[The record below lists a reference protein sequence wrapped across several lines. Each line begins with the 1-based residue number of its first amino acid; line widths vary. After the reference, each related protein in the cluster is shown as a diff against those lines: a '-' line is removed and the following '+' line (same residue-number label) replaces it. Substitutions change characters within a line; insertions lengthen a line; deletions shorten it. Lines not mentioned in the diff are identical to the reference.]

1 VPAADL
7 SPLFQPLALGGT
19 ELPNRVMTSAMT
31 LQYGEGGFVS
41 DRHLAIYEE
50 RARGGVGLMFSEQL
64 TASPLSPSPFPNEIR
79 AWDERQVERFAALAE
94 RLAPYESR
102 FFAQLFCGGVSG
114 SSTAGLGGWSP
125 VRGPSRIGAPGGETP
140 LPLSAGE
147 IEAIAADFAR
157 SARHVKEG
165 GLDGVEIHGAHGWLV
180 GQFLSPF
187 YNRRE
192 DAYGGSVENRCRFAL
207 EVGRA
212 MRATVGTDFPLGIAL
227 TYDEMIGTDGI
238 DEDDTLAQLEVL
250 ADAAVFDFFDLSI
263 GAPHSVHFTIAPM
276 AVPEGFS
283 LDFAARARAVVAG
296 RAAVF
301 AAGRVVDP
309 HMAAAAVRD
318 GAVDVV
324 AMSRAHL
331 ADPHLVRK
339 AREGRTNEIRR
350 CAGANVCVGRAKSGE
365 PVACVLTPATG
376 RELEGRRHDPTA
388 SAALRPSGQSPA
400 AEPPRD
406 PAPSDSQVGSRP
418 VADPSSLATA
428 APRPAPSPLGAA
440 VPPGASRRVLVV
452 GAGPA
457 GLRAG
462 AVLAARGHEVTVH
475 ERRDRAGGHL
485 ADLATLP
492 TREGW
497 AKAVEDLLAELARS
511 GAALRL
517 GTEVDRAL
525 VDRES
530 PDLVLLATGA
540 EWEST
545 GATAAVPGGVDGV
558 APSSRIARVSRQA
571 PEADPDAVEP
581 FRLTGAERLHT
592 ADAAP
597 RLLGLDAAIEAA
609 RVDPSRLGASLLVA
623 DDSGTYAPLGLAEAL
638 AAAGAT
644 VRFVTARDE
653 IGAEPAFHLELPHL
667 LPRLRALGVDLATGR
682 AVTRVDDDVVEV
694 ADLWGGPAER
704 ITDVDTVVFAL
715 RRAPRDGLA
724 PELADAAPELLT
736 IGDALAP
743 RPTAAAIEE
752 AERVALTI

>member
-7 SPLFQPLALGGT
+7 SPLFQPLALAGT

-31 LQYGEGGFVS
+31 LQYGDGGFIS

-64 TASPLSPSPFPNEIR
+64 TASPLSPSPFPGEIR
-79 AWDERQVERFAALAE
+79 AYDERQVERFAALAE
-94 RLAPYESR
+94 RLAPYPSR
-102 FFAQLFCGGVSG
+102 FFAQLFCGGISG
-114 SSTAGLGGWSP
+114 SSTAGLNGWRP
-125 VRGPSRIGAPGGETP
+125 VRGPSRIGSPGGETP

-147 IEAIAADFAR
+147 IEAIVADFAR

-165 GLDGVEIHGAHGWLV
+165 GLDGVEIHGAHGWLL

-192 DAYGGSVENRCRFAL
+192 DEYGGTVANRCRFAV

-212 MRATVGTDFPLGIAL
+212 IRAEVGPDFPLGIAL
-227 TYDEMIGTDGI
+227 TYDERIGAAGI
-238 DEDDTLAQLEVL
+238 TEDDTLAQLDVL
-250 ADAAVFDFFDLSI
+250 LAAGVFDFFDLSI
-263 GAPHSVHFTIAPM
+263 GSPHSVHFTIAPM

-283 LDFAARARAVVAG
+283 LDFAARARELVAG

-309 HMAAAAVRD
+309 AMAAKAVRD
-318 GAVDVV
+318 GAVDMV

-339 AREGRTNEIRR
+339 AREGRPEEIRR
-350 CAGANVCVGRAKSGE
+350 CVGANVCVGRAKAGE
-365 PVACVLTPATG
+365 PVACVLSPATG
-376 RELEGRRHDPTA
+376 RELDGWPYDPTA
-388 SAALRPSGQSPA
+388 SAS
-400 AEPPRD
+400 AEPPLASADRRFG
-406 PAPSDSQVGSRP
+406 AP
-418 VADPSSLATA
+418 
-428 APRPAPSPLGAA
+428 
-440 VPPGASRRVLVV
+440 VPTGESRRVLVV

-462 AVLAARGHEVTVH
+462 AVLATRGHEVTVY
-475 ERRDRAGGHL
+475 ERRDHAGGHL
-485 ADLATLP
+485 ADLASLP
-492 TREGW
+492 TRGGW
-497 AKAVEDLLAELARS
+497 ANAVEDLLAELDRS
-511 GAALRL
+511 GATLRL

-545 GATAAVPGGVDGV
+545 GATSFVPAGAVEPSCRMGTEKLHTPARAVET
-558 APSSRIARVSRQA
+558 SSRIA
-571 PEADPDAVEP
+571 
-581 FRLTGAERLHT
+581 GASLHT
-592 ADAAP
+592 PDGPSVLA
-597 RLLGLDAAIEAA
+597 LDEAIELA
-609 RVDPSRLGASLLVA
+609 RLDPSQLGASVVIA
-623 DDSGTYAPLGLAEAL
+623 DDTGTYAPLGLAEAL
-638 AAAGAT
+638 ATAGAS
-644 VRFVTARDE
+644 VRFLTARGE
-653 IGAEPAFHLELPHL
+653 IGTEPAFHLELPHL

-682 AVTRVDDDVVEV
+682 AVTGVDGDGVEI

-704 ITDVDTVVFAL
+704 IAGIDTVVFAL
-715 RRAPRDGLA
+715 RRRSRDGLVA
-724 PELADAAPELLT
+724 ELAGAAPELLI

-752 AERVALTI
+752 AERVALSI

>member
-1 VPAADL
+1 VTTPDL
-7 SPLFQPLALGGT
+7 SPLFQPLPLNGT
-19 ELPNRVMTSAMT
+19 VLPNRVMTSAMT
-31 LQYGEGGFVS
+31 LQYGVDGFIS

-64 TASPLSPSPFPNEIR
+64 TASPLSPSPFPSEIR
-79 AWDERQVERFAALAE
+79 AYDEGQVERFAALAE

-114 SSTAGLGGWSP
+114 SSTAGLSGWSP

-140 LPLSAGE
+140 EPLSTGE
-147 IEAIAADFAR
+147 IEALVADFAR

-180 GQFLSPF
+180 GQFLSPY
-187 YNRRE
+187 YNHRE
-192 DAYGGSVENRCRFAL
+192 DEYGGPVENRCRFAL

-212 MRATVGTDFPLGIAL
+212 IRAEVGPDFPLGIAL
-227 TYDEMIGTDGI
+227 TYDEMIGAQGI
-238 DEDDTLAQLEVL
+238 HEDDTLAQLEVFL
-250 ADAAVFDFFDLSI
+250 ADGVFDFFDFSV

-276 AVPEGFS
+276 AVPEGVS
-283 LDFAARARAVVAG
+283 LGFAKRARELVAG

-309 HMAAAAVRD
+309 RMAAAAVRD

-324 AMSRAHL
+324 AMSRAQL

-339 AREGRTNEIRR
+339 AREGRTEEIRR
-350 CAGANVCVGRAKSGE
+350 CAGANVCVGRAKAGE
-365 PVACVLTPATG
+365 PVACVLSPATG
-376 RELEGRRHDPTA
+376 RELEGWPYA
-388 SAALRPSGQSPA
+388 PA
-400 AEPPRD
+400 AP
-406 PAPSDSQVGSRP
+406 
-418 VADPSSLATA
+418 A
-428 APRPAPSPLGAA
+428 APTHAGAGNTTRFASPQR
-440 VPPGASRRVLVV
+440 RRVLIV

-462 AVLAARGHEVTVH
+462 AICASRGHEVTVF

-485 ADLATLP
+485 ADLASLP

-497 AKAVEDLLAELARS
+497 GRAVEDLLAELARS

-517 GTEVDRAL
+517 GTEVDADL
-525 VDRES
+525 VARES

-545 GATAAVPGGVDGV
+545 GATARVPAGIAGAVE
-558 APSSRIARVSRQA
+558 PSSRIA
-571 PEADPDAVEP
+571 
-581 FRLTGAERLHT
+581 GASLHT
-592 ADAAP
+592 P
-597 RLLGLDAAIEAA
+597 RLLPLDAAIEAA
-609 RVDPSRLGASLLVA
+609 RVDPSRLGASVVIA
-623 DDSGTYAPLGLAEAL
+623 DDTGTYAPLGLAEAL
-638 AAAGAT
+638 AGAGAT
-644 VRFVTARDE
+644 VRFVTARNE
-653 IGAEPAFHLELPHL
+653 IGSEPAFHLELPHL

-682 AVTRVDDDVVEV
+682 VVTAVDGDAVEV
-694 ADLWGGPAER
+694 TDLWGGEPSR
-704 ITDVDTVVFAL
+704 IDGVDTVVLAL
-715 RRAPRDGLA
+715 RRRSRDGLA
-724 PELADAAPELLT
+724 AELAATGIELRT

>member
-1 VPAADL
+1 VTTPDL
-7 SPLFQPLALGGT
+7 SPLFRPLPLAGT
-19 ELPNRVMTSAMT
+19 TLPNRVMTSAMT
-31 LQYGEGGFVS
+31 LQYGVDGFIS

-64 TASPLSPSPFPNEIR
+64 TASSLSPSPFPSEIR
-79 AWDERQVERFAALAE
+79 AYDEGQVERFAALAE

-114 SSTAGLGGWSP
+114 SSTAGLSGWSP

-147 IEAIAADFAR
+147 IDAIVADFAT

-187 YNRRE
+187 YNHRDDE
-192 DAYGGSVENRCRFAL
+192 YGGSVENRCRFAL

-212 MRATVGTDFPLGIAL
+212 IRAEVGPEFPLGIAL
-227 TYDEMIGTDGI
+227 TYDEMIGDQGI
-238 DEDDTLAQLEVL
+238 HEDDTLAQLEVFL
-250 ADAAVFDFFDLSI
+250 ADGAFDFFDISL

-276 AVPEGFS
+276 AVPEGVA
-283 LDFAARARAVVAG
+283 LDFARRARDLVAG

-309 HMAAAAVRD
+309 EMAAAAVRD

-339 AREGRTNEIRR
+339 AKGGRPAEIRR
-350 CAGANVCVGRAKSGE
+350 CIGANVCVGRAKAGE
-365 PVACVLTPATG
+365 PVACVLTPSTG
-376 RELEGRRHDPTA
+376 RELEAWPSDPSAA
-388 SAALRPSGQSPA
+388 SARG
-400 AEPPRD
+400 
-406 PAPSDSQVGSRP
+406 
-418 VADPSSLATA
+418 
-428 APRPAPSPLGAA
+428 
-440 VPPGASRRVLVV
+440 RRVLIV

-462 AVLAARGHEVTVH
+462 AICASRGHEVTVF

-485 ADLATLP
+485 ADLAALP

-497 AKAVEDLLAELARS
+497 GRAVEDLLAELARS

-517 GTEVDRAL
+517 GTEVDAAL
-525 VDRES
+525 VAAES
-530 PDLVLLATGA
+530 PDLVLLATGS

-545 GATAAVPGGVDGV
+545 GATAAVPTGIAGAS
-558 APSSRIARVSRQA
+558 APVEPYRRIATVSLHTNAEDPPAVETSSAIDRVSLHTDA
-571 PEADPDAVEP
+571 EDPSAVEP
-581 FRLTGAERLHT
+581 SCRIATETLH
-592 ADAAP
+592 AP
-597 RLLGLDAAIEAA
+597 TLLPLDAAIELA
-609 RVDPSRLGASLLVA
+609 RVDPSRLGASVLIA
-623 DDSGTYAPLGLAEAL
+623 DDTGTYAPLGLAEAL

-644 VRFVTARDE
+644 VRFVTARNE
-653 IGAEPAFHLELPHL
+653 IGTEPAFHLELPHL
-667 LPRLRALGVDLATGR
+667 LPRLRALGVDLATAR
-682 AVTRVDDDVVEV
+682 AVTAVDGDAVEV
-694 ADLWGGPAER
+694 ADLWGGPTER
-704 ITDVDTVVFAL
+704 IDGVDTVVLAL
-715 RRAPRDGLA
+715 RRRSRDGLA
-724 PELADAAPELLT
+724 AALDGSGIELRT

-743 RPTAAAIEE
+743 RPTAAVVEE

>member
-7 SPLFQPLALGGT
+7 SPLFQPLALAGT

-31 LQYGEGGFVS
+31 LQYGDGGFIS

-64 TASPLSPSPFPNEIR
+64 TASPLSPSPFPSEIR
-79 AWDERQVERFAALAE
+79 AYDEGQVERFAALAE
-94 RLAPYESR
+94 RLAPYPSR
-102 FFAQLFCGGVSG
+102 FFAQLFCGGISG
-114 SSTAGLGGWSP
+114 SSTAGLGGWMP
-125 VRGPSRIGAPGGETP
+125 VRGPSRIGSPGGETP

-147 IEAIAADFAR
+147 IEAIVADFAR

-165 GLDGVEIHGAHGWLV
+165 GLDGVEIHGAHGWLLA
-180 GQFLSPF
+180 QFLSPF

-192 DAYGGSVENRCRFAL
+192 DEYGGTVANRCRFAV

-212 MRATVGTDFPLGIAL
+212 IRAEVGPDFPLGIAL
-227 TYDEMIGTDGI
+227 TYDERIGAAGI
-238 DEDDTLAQLEVL
+238 TEDDTLAQLDVFL
-250 ADAAVFDFFDLSI
+250 AAEVFDFFDLSI
-263 GAPHSVHFTIAPM
+263 GSPHSVHFTIAPM

-283 LDFAARARAVVAG
+283 LDFASRARELVAG

-309 HMAAAAVRD
+309 AMAASAVAS

-339 AREGRTNEIRR
+339 SREGKATEIRR
-350 CAGANVCVGRAKSGE
+350 CVGANVCVGRAKAGE
-365 PVACVLTPATG
+365 PVACVLSPATG
-376 RELEGRRHDPTA
+376 RELDGWPYA
-388 SAALRPSGQSPA
+388 PSTPA
-400 AEPPRD
+400 AAE
-406 PAPSDSQVGSRP
+406 
-418 VADPSSLATA
+418 
-428 APRPAPSPLGAA
+428 
-440 VPPGASRRVLVV
+440 SRRVLVI

-462 AVLAARGHEVTVH
+462 AVLAARGHEVTVY

-492 TREGW
+492 TRGGW
-497 AKAVEDLLAELARS
+497 ANAVEDLVAELDRS
-511 GAALRL
+511 GATLRL

-525 VDRES
+525 IDSES

-540 EWEST
+540 GWEST
-545 GATAAVPGGVDGV
+545 GATSFAPTADAAVAPFRRIETVSRHAVAAAAGEPGVET
-558 APSSRIARVSRQA
+558 SSRIAGASLHTPATGGPGVEPYSDIDRVS
-571 PEADPDAVEP
+571 
-581 FRLTGAERLHT
+581 LHG
-592 ADAAP
+592 DGGP
-597 RLLGLDAAIEAA
+597 RVLGLDEAIEIA
-609 RVDPSRLGASLLVA
+609 RLDASQLGASVVIA

-638 AAAGAT
+638 AVAGAS
-644 VRFVTARDE
+644 VRFLTARGE
-653 IGAEPAFHLELPHL
+653 IGTEPAFHLELPHL
-667 LPRLRALGVDLATGR
+667 LPRLRALGVDLSTGR
-682 AVTRVDDDVVEV
+682 AVTAVDADTVEV

-704 ITDVDTVVFAL
+704 LTDVDTVVFAL
-715 RRAPRDGLA
+715 RRRSRDGLVA
-724 PELADAAPELLT
+724 ELAGSAPELLT

-752 AERVALTI
+752 AERVALSI